1 MVPDDH
7 AQSHSPIVCLKL
19 YELHT
24 RVRQS
29 FFLPL
34 SFPDVFPIDSNLPQ
48 YIPSLVGQIM
58 RPLIPLERFRTFA
71 DGLDHPEG
79 LAFDADGT
87 LWAGGELGQ
96 IYRIDGR
103 GRLREIARL
112 GGFNLGLTFSQT
124 QELYVCNFK
133 LSALVRLN
141 RKGRV
146 LESWER
152 VGNRKLKTP
161 NFSVFDSEGNLYFSD
176 SGDFDKVN
184 GWVYR
189 IRKNGRA
196 EMFAGPFAFANGLS
210 LSADGKFLY
219 VVQSTRDNVERV
231 EILSDGRAGKRQ
243 IYAIGLH
250 RVPDGA
256 ALDAK
261 GNLLVTCYASDN
273 LYKVTPA
280 GKVSLL
286 AYDPQGTMIARPTNI
301 AFGGPN
307 FDQMYVANLGRWHIS
322 RAPAGARGQLLANQ
336 R

>member
-1 MVPDDH
+1 
-7 AQSHSPIVCLKL
+7 
-19 YELHT
+19 
-24 RVRQS
+24 
-29 FFLPL
+29 
-34 SFPDVFPIDSNLPQ
+34 
-48 YIPSLVGQIM
+48 M
-58 RPLIPLERFRTFA
+58 RPLIPVKRFQIFA

-79 LAFDADGT
+79 LAFDAEGT

-96 IYRIDGR
+96 IYRIDGQ
-103 GRLREIARL
+103 GRVREIARL
-112 GGFNLGLTFSQT
+112 GGFNLGLTFSRT

-133 LSALVRLN
+133 LPALVRVS

-152 VGNRKLKTP
+152 IGGRKLKTP

-176 SGDFDKVN
+176 SGDFHKVN

-196 EMFAGPFAFANGLS
+196 EVFAGPFAFANGLS
-210 LSADGKFLY
+210 LSADERFLY

-231 EILSDGRAGKRQ
+231 EIRADGRAGERRV
-243 IYAIGLH
+243 YASGLH

-256 ALDAK
+256 ALDDK
-261 GNLLVTCYASDN
+261 GNLLVTCYASHN
-273 LYKVTPA
+273 LYKVTP
-280 GKVSLL
+280 GGQVSLL
-286 AYDPQGTMIARPTNI
+286 AYDPQGTTIASPTNI

-307 FDQMYVANLGRWHIS
+307 FDQMYVANLGRWHIA
-322 RAPAGARGQLLANQ
+322 RAKTAMRGQLLANQ